1 MVGTSNLGSWNGHW
15 IFQWSS
21 TTQLIFTLLIWT
33 RDLTWPD
40 RKKNLGLQSP
50 GLPRERSLGRW
61 SPGNFFTPHF
71 FMIRFHEFMKEQSSL
86 LVGWWWLMVSD
97 MWFFRHIWDKDVS
110 CLSIICLARLGISNH
125 FITSKPTVCS
135 ETWLC
140 PNHSNGEYDHHWNPD
155 IESEA
160 KMASFSS
167 GIMLSRRPGTW
178 SWAWRSSINRDLPSR
193 KLR

>member
-110 CLSIICLARLGISNH
+110 CRSYAWHGLESA
-125 FITSKPTVCS
+125 ITSSLPNQQSVLRHGFVQTILMGNMTIIGIPT
-135 ETWLC
+135 
-140 PNHSNGEYDHHWNPD
+140 SN
-155 IESEA
+155 
-160 KMASFSS
+160 
-167 GIMLSRRPGTW
+167 LRRRW
-178 SWAWRSSINRDLPSR
+178 LPSVVASCSPGA
-193 KLR
+193 LGPGVGLGEAQ